1 MNPNYMKHKL
11 SIAVLTVL
19 VLASCENPI
28 RMETTVHEDGSL
40 DKSIVLLKS
49 DSSRATRNIFGINAA
64 SGWKV
69 EATRIAPD
77 SSGAPKKDK
86 PEYRIAFSKSFASA
100 EMVNGELNTDND
112 SLFHIRTTVDR
123 KFRWFYTYL
132 RYSETYLPV
141 NRFKAVPADDYFNQ
155 EDRQFIERLP
165 AEGRQISR
173 ADSLYLQTLHVKI
186 NETYA
191 HMAFFREQY
200 PVLLEMLKRNPVE
213 QRWLDT
219 VKHKTEFIYGC
230 VKDLIGDPQ
239 FALHMVDTLRIPV
252 DRKKAEADTK
262 ELLGTLNGRVA
273 FMGFANDG
281 KYTNVVNMPW
291 KVVNTNADSVA
302 GQTLV
307 WRPLVTKFLFTE
319 YTMYAEAR
327 KMNTIPMLVT
337 VLVLLVTVAL
347 WWRKK

>member
-1 MNPNYMKHKL
+1 MTHKL
-11 SIAVLTVL
+11 WVAALTVL
-19 VLASCENPI
+19 VLASCENPM
-28 RMETTVHEDGSL
+28 RMETAVHEDGSL
-40 DKSIVLLKS
+40 DKTIVLLKS
-49 DSSRATRNIFGINAA
+49 DSVRATRNIFGINAA
-64 SGWKV
+64 NGWEV
-69 EATRIAPD
+69 ETTQIAPD
-77 SSGAPKKDK
+77 SSGGKKDK

-100 EMVNGELNTDND
+100 DLVNDELNTDND
-112 SLFHIRTTVDR
+112 SLFHIRTAVDK

-141 NRFKAVPADDYFNQ
+141 NRFKVVPPDDYFNR

-165 AEGRQISR
+165 SEGKQISR

-200 PVLLEMLKRNPVE
+200 PLLVEILKRNPVE

-219 VKHKTEFIYGC
+219 VQHKSDFIYGC

-239 FALHMVDTLRIPV
+239 FALHMVDTLRIPIN
-252 DRKKAEADTK
+252 RRRAEADAK

-291 KVVNTNADSVA
+291 KVVSTNADSVA

-327 KMNTIPMLVT
+327 KMNMIPMIIT
-337 VLVLLVTVAL
+337 VLVLLVTVGL

>member
-1 MNPNYMKHKL
+1 MGCRAL
-11 SIAVLTVL
+11 
-19 VLASCENPI
+19 
-28 RMETTVHEDGSL
+28 
-40 DKSIVLLKS
+40 IVLILLGF
-49 DSSRATRNIFGINAA
+49 AEIG
-64 SGWKV
+64 
-69 EATRIAPD
+69 
-77 SSGAPKKDK
+77 
-86 PEYRIAFSKSFASA
+86 FSKDRSYCLDRIISILNKSHLTFGSA
-100 EMVNGELNTDND
+100 NNGFNELANYVYNAKPDLYN
-112 SLFHIRTTVDR
+112 FR
-123 KFRWFYTYL
+123 K
-132 RYSETYLPV
+132 
-141 NRFKAVPADDYFNQ
+141 
-155 EDRQFIERLP
+155 I
-165 AEGRQISR
+165 
-173 ADSLYLQTLHVKI
+173 TLDL
-186 NETYA
+186 
-191 HMAFFREQY
+191 MAFFREQY

-252 DRKKAEADTK
+252 DRKKAEADAK

>member
-1 MNPNYMKHKL
+1 MTHKL

-40 DKSIVLLKS
+40 DKSIVLLKT
-49 DSSRATRNIFGINAA
+49 DSLRATSNMFGINAA

-77 SSGAPKKDK
+77 SSGVTKKEK
-86 PEYRIAFSKSFASA
+86 PEYRIAFGKSFASA
-100 EMVNGELNTDND
+100 DLVNNELNND
-112 SLFHIRTTVDR
+112 YDTLFHIRTSLER

-141 NRFKAVPADDYFNQ
+141 NRFKAVSADDYFNQ

-165 AEGRQISR
+165 AEGKQISR

-200 PVLLEMLKRNPVE
+200 PVIVELLKRNPVE
-213 QRWLDT
+213 ARWLDT
-219 VKHKTEFIYGC
+219 VKRKSDFIYGC

-239 FALHMVDTLRIPV
+239 FALHMADTLGIPIN
-252 DRKKAEADTK
+252 RKKAAADAK

-273 FMGFANDG
+273 FMSFANDG
-281 KYTNVVNMPW
+281 KYMNVVNMPW
-291 KVVNTNADSVA
+291 KVVKTNADSVA

-327 KMNTIPMLVT
+327 KMNMIPMGITGL
-337 VLVLLVTVAL
+337 LLLVTFVL